1 MTYPERTGKRPIANR
16 PRVTNPPH
24 MGQIGNGSL
33 PANLAITTVMSSC

>member
-24 MGQIGNGSL
+24 MFFIAHGHSL
-33 PANLAITTVMSSC
+33 TVVVLCWSKD